1 MKIRFVLPA
10 LAAAAAL
17 ALTGC
22 TNTEG
27 DTTASVDASG
37 IQPDA
42 AAVALLPEE
51 VKESGVLVMG
61 TDAEYPP
68 NEYKDA
74 SGKPVGWGI
83 ELAEAIAAKLG
94 LTPEWE
100 ILPFDSI
107 LPRIEE
113 EALQVGASS
122 FTDNLERQKTVDFV
136 NYLNAGSQWAAPV
149 GSDVDPENAC
159 GLTVAV
165 QAGTIQHTDELPA
178 RNDECVAAGKEAI
191 TILPFDGQPEVTNA
205 VVNGQADAFSAD
217 SPVTGAAVTELEGE
231 LELVGDLFDAAPY
244 GFATLKGSDMT
255 MAVQA
260 ALQSLIDDGT
270 YLEILEAAGIAPGA
284 VESATINAGDRKSVV

>member
-10 LAAAAAL
+10 LAAVVAL

-42 AAVALLPEE
+42 AAVALLPDE

-94 LTPEWE
+94 LAPEWE

-191 TILPFDGQPEVTNA
+191 TVLPFDGQPEVTNA

-284 VESATINAGDRKSVV
+284 VESATINAGTE

>member
-165 QAGTIQHTDELPA
+165 QAGTVQHTDELPA

-270 YLEILEAAGIAPGA
+270 YLEILEAAGITPGA
-284 VESATINAGDRKSVV
+284 VESATINAGTE

>member
-37 IQPDA
+37 IQPDT

-51 VKESGVLVMG
+51 VKESGVLFMG

-284 VESATINAGDRKSVV
+284 VESATINAGTE

>member
-1 MKIRFVLPA
+1 MKIRYAIPA
-10 LAAAAAL
+10 LAAVAAL

-27 DTTASVDASG
+27 GSSEGGDTGSGSASITTWED
-37 IQPDA
+37 IQA
-42 AAVALLPEE
+42 
-51 VKESGVLVMG
+51 SGVLVIA
-61 TDAEYPP
+61 TDAAYPP
-68 NEYKDA
+68 NEFKDE
-74 SGKPVGWGI
+74 SGNPTGWGV
-83 ELAEAIAAKLG
+83 ELTNALAEELG
-94 LTPEWE
+94 LEPEWE
-100 ILPFDSI
+100 IMDFDSI

-113 EALQVGASS
+113 GVVNLGSSS
-122 FTDNLERQKTVDFV
+122 FTDNKERQKTVDFV
-136 NYLNAGSQWAAPV
+136 NFLDAGSMWAAPV
-149 GSDVDPENAC
+149 GSDVDPDNAC

-165 QAGTIQHTDELPA
+165 QQGTVQDTDEMPR
-178 RNDECVAAGKEAI
+178 RNQACLDAGKPEI
-191 TILPFDGQPEVTNA
+191 TVLKFDGQPEVTNA

-284 VESATINAGDRKSVV
+284 VESATINAGTE